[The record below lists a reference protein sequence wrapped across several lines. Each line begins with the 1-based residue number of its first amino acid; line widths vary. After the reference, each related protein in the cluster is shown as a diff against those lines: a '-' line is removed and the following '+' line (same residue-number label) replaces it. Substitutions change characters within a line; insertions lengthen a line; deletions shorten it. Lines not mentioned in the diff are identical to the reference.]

1 MLSHVLV
8 PVILP
13 FNNFI
18 RLCEDWRIQYF
29 LGMSFYLDNYQPVAL
44 NTFDVP
50 SNKINDE
57 GKTQL
62 ILAFPFLL
70 LCSGTK

>member
-50 SNKINDE
+50 SN
-57 GKTQL
+57 
-62 ILAFPFLL
+62 
-70 LCSGTK
+70 